1 MTTLAGGMRVRGVL
15 FVLLWT
21 MIVTGTGS
29 GASDTA
35 RTGETPLNASVHD
48 LVERPDDYDGRLV
61 LVTGYVGRV
70 GWERGR
76 RGSEY
81 VELRLDEAGT
91 AAGAAEASVMVIS
104 WPGFPVKQCEHVLVQ
119 GVFHRSGNQAG
130 RPYELFIEAD
140 AVLRDAPADP
150 GRVPSACDKEI

>member
-1 MTTLAGGMRVRGVL
+1 MTALASGIQFRGLV

-21 MIVTGTGS
+21 VIVTGTGS
-29 GASDTA
+29 AAPDSA
-35 RTGETPLNASVHD
+35 RTGETPLNASIHD
-48 LVERPDDYDGRLV
+48 LVERPDDYEGRLV

-70 GWERGR
+70 AWERGR

-91 AAGAAEASVMVIS
+91 ASGATEASVTVVA
-104 WPGFPVKQCEHVLVQ
+104 WPAVAIKKCEYVLVQ

-140 AVLRDAPADP
+140 AVLRDDPADP